1 MKHRKIGLILA
12 VGQWVLAALFAAL
25 AIHFGLVT
33 QKASALE
40 ADLGVQ
46 LCESET
52 HFRILLDDL
61 RRTAPAIRIFGQNF
75 NTAFENEGR
84 LGDSIIKGA
93 ADIER
98 FADSML
104 DSPRSQVAGR
114 TGRLLLEERPVR
126 RTMLLLAA
134 ICAGLAGIFAI
145 NGGLLFRSLRPDTPA
160 QGQ

>member
-1 MKHRKIGLILA
+1 MKYRKIGLILA
-12 VGQWVLAALFAAL
+12 VGQWVLAALFALFAV
-25 AIHFGLVT
+25 HFGLVT
-33 QKASALE
+33 QKASAIE

-61 RRTAPAIRIFGQNF
+61 RRTAPAIRTVGQNL

-84 LGDSIIKGA
+84 LGDSIIKDA
-93 ADIER
+93 DDIER
-98 FADSML
+98 FADDML
-104 DSPRSQVAGR
+104 DSPRGQLAGR

-145 NGGLLFRSLRPDTPA
+145 NGGLIFRSLRRDAPA
-160 QGQ
+160 EGE